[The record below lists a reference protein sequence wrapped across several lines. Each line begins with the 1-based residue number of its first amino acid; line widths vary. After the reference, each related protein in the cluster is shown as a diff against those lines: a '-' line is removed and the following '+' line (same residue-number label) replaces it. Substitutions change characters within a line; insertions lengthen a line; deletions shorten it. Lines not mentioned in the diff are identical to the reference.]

1 MIIIGFNNAIGDAII
16 PISLSICFCALVLIT
31 FAGTTTAIIKY
42 KEKLREESLKRER
55 DVIDEVNILANPAY
69 ETVVTYSTTKTCDNT
84 GTDHTYECVYDLHS
98 GRPNQPYEN
107 VQFARIMEPPPTS
120 TGFAKLHTSLPVPI
134 VSLSPDCYFVSFIQ

>member
-1 MIIIGFNNAIGDAII
+1 LATSIN
-16 PISLSICFCALVLIT
+16 IS
-31 FAGTTTAIIKY
+31 
-42 KEKLREESLKRER
+42 EKLREESLKRER